1 MKKIIFLF
9 TMSFLLCTCTKFG
22 KNVTIKG
29 RVLNPITG
37 EGIPNVELELLRG
50 TGGLPGGYKSV
61 KSTKTDASGNFEIS
75 KGGLSTYSL
84 ACRVSS
90 DYYQIGWIKD
100 GVNVTQAT
108 GNLNIKK
115 GKTMHVDYHAVPYG
129 ELSLNIKNENC
140 TSSNDLLKLYFDG
153 GLYDGYTFNSGLIT
167 TLSGCIDIPG
177 TPVKS
182 TIGKKYFHWE
192 VTKNGITNTVY
203 DTIFVE
209 PIGIT
214 TLNIFY

>member
-1 MKKIIFLF
+1 
-9 TMSFLLCTCTKFG
+9 MSFLLCTCTKFG

-37 EGIPNVELELLRG
+37 EGIPNIEIWLQKP
-50 TGGLPGGYKSV
+50 TNGLPGGL
-61 KSTKTDASGNFEIS
+61 KTIKKATTDENGNYEIDKFSLSANSAICALPASGE
-75 KGGLSTYSL
+75 
-84 ACRVSS
+84 
-90 DYYQIGWIKD
+90 YYPIGWK
-100 GVNVTQAT
+100 NSET
-108 GNLNIKK
+108 GENMGSPTLNIKK

-182 TIGKKYFHWE
+182 TTGKKYFHWE